1 MRKVIA
7 AINVTVDGNCDHEAG
22 LPDEEI
28 HQHYT
33 GLLGEGDIILYGR
46 VTYQLM
52 EFWRMFLEQ
61 PSEQK
66 DMNDFARAMDQ
77 IPKIVF
83 SRTLKDVDWKSAKLA
98 GRSPEEEILELK
110 KQPGKDILIGS
121 PGLIIQL
128 MNLNL
133 VDELQLCVH
142 PVVAG
147 RGLQLFENIKN
158 RTLLKLVNTKVF
170 SNGSVI
176 LYYEPGNK

>member
-7 AINVTVDGNCDHEAG
+7 AMNMTVDGNCDHEAG

-28 HQHYT
+28 
-33 GLLGEGDIILYGR
+33 
-46 VTYQLM
+46 
-52 EFWRMFLEQ
+52 
-61 PSEQK
+61 
-66 DMNDFARAMDQ
+66 
-77 IPKIVF
+77 
-83 SRTLKDVDWKSAKLA
+83 
-98 GRSPEEEILELK
+98 LELK
-110 KQPGKDILIGS
+110 KQSGKAILIGS

-147 RGLQLFENIKN
+147 RGLQLFENIKD
-158 RTLLKLVNTKVF
+158 RTLLKMVNTKVF